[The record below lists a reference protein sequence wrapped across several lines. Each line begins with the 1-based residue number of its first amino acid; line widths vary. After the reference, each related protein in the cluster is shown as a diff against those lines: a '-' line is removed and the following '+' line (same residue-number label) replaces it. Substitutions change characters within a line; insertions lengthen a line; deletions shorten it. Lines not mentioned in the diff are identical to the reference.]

1 MIELKFGDC
10 LEIMKDIPNNSID
23 LIITDPPYRTTSRG
37 GSGTMGGYWK
47 GEKARTYE
55 ELSFDFYKKL
65 FFTSIKSKYE
75 NCRSY

>member
-47 GEKARTYE
+47 GEKA
-55 ELSFDFYKKL
+55 KKG
-65 FFTSIKSKYE
+65 KYF
-75 NCRSY
+75 NLTIFRVKNT